1 MAKKQDELTDHNYD
15 GIQEYDNDLPPWW
28 VFIFYLSI
36 IFGVLYIL
44 NYHVLGT
51 GDSQEMEYQK
61 EMARAEI
68 AKAKMEATMGSATLV
83 FLTEPAAIENGKKA
97 YETNCVACHGA
108 AGEGGV
114 GPNLTDKYWIHGN
127 SVDDMVKVITNGVP
141 EKGMIPWEK
150 SLSKR
155 QIVEVASYI
164 HLMQGTTPANAKE
177 PQGELV
183 AQ

>member
-36 IFGVLYIL
+36 IFGVLYLL

-68 AKAKMEATMGSATLV
+68 AKAQMEAKMGSETLV
-83 FLTEPAAIENGKKA
+83 FLTDPSAIENGKKA
-97 YETNCVACHGA
+97 YESNCVACHGA

-114 GPNLTDKYWIHGN
+114 GPNLTDNYWIHGN
-127 SVDDMVKVITNGVP
+127 SVDELVKVIKNGVP

-150 SLSKR
+150 TLSKR

-164 HLMQGTTPANAKE
+164 HLMQGTNPANAKA

>member
-1 MAKKQDELTDHNYD
+1 MAKKPDELTDHNYD

-51 GDSQEMEYQK
+51 GDTQEVEYQK

-68 AKAKMEATMGSATLV
+68 AKAKIEAGLGSVTLA
-83 FLTEPAAIENGKKA
+83 FLTEVGAIESGKKA
-97 YETNCVACHGA
+97 YEANCIACHGA
-108 AGEGGV
+108 GGEGGV
-114 GPNLTDKYWIHGN
+114 GPNLADKYWIHGN
-127 SVDDMVKVITNGVP
+127 TVDNMVKVITYGVP

-155 QIVEVASYI
+155 QIVEVSSYI
-164 HLMQGTTPANAKE
+164 HQMQGSNPANAKE
-177 PQGELV
+177 PQGDLV
-183 AQ
+183 AE

>member
-1 MAKKQDELTDHNYD
+1 MAKKQDELTDHDYD

-36 IFGVLYIL
+36 IFGVLYLL

-51 GDSQEMEYQK
+51 GDLQEVEYQK
-61 EMARAEI
+61 EMAHAEI
-68 AKAKMEATMGSATLV
+68 AKAKREASAGSVTLA
-83 FLTEPAAIENGKKA
+83 FLTDPGALANGKKA
-97 YETNCVACHGA
+97 YDANCIACHGA

-114 GPNLTDKYWIHGN
+114 GPNLADAYWLHGN
-127 SVDDMVKVITNGVP
+127 SIDALVKVITYGVP

-150 SLSKR
+150 TLSKR

-164 HLMQGTTPANAKE
+164 HQLQGTNPANAKE

-183 AQ
+183 TQ